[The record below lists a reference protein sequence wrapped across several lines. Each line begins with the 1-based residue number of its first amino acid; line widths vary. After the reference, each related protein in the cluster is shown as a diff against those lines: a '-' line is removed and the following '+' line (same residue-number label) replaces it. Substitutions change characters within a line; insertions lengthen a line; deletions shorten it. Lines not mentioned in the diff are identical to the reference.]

1 MEASVELDSL
11 SVLLDALD
19 RDSHSPDDW
28 TYAWGK
34 TEYAASKFYKFY
46 FREIKPLACL
56 PLIWKSK
63 CQMKHKVFAWL
74 LMIDRLN
81 TRDLLARRQCPIENT
96 NCVVCMQQ
104 REDRDHLFF
113 SCTFSKT
120 CWSAMGITWDLTL
133 PLADRIIA
141 AANVWRKPFFLEY
154 VILGAW
160 NMEAEK

>member
-1 MEASVELDSL
+1 VELESL

-19 RDSHSPDDW
+19 IDSHSPDVW

-34 TEYAASKFYKFY
+34 TEYEASKFYKFY

-81 TRDLLARRQCPIENT
+81 TRDLLARRQCP
-96 NCVVCMQQ
+96 

-113 SCTFSKT
+113 SCTFRKT

-133 PLADRIIA
+133 SLADRTIA

-154 VILGAW
+154 VIDTSPTYR
-160 NMEAEK
+160 

>member
-1 MEASVELDSL
+1 MDICL
-11 SVLLDALD
+11 
-19 RDSHSPDDW
+19 
-28 TYAWGK
+28 GK

-63 CQMKHKVFAWL
+63 CEMKHKVFAWL

-81 TRDLLARRQCPIENT
+81 THDLLARRQCPIENT

-141 AANVWRKPFFLEY
+141 AANLEKAFLPGVCHPWGLEH
-154 VILGAW
+154 L
-160 NMEAEK
+160 EAEKQETL